1 MNEKKEIK
9 ISLTTFIVGIIAIVL
24 LILVIVMGMYIAT
37 QNKGKSET
45 ENNQLKLEKNEE
57 VISSNNIGKEEKTKN
72 TSLEE
77 IEIMTEQIQ
86 LKKNNTNNLKECTY
100 YYEYT
105 YEGDPKPSYEYV
117 YNIEELDHIADLG
130 TVEEQVKMSTEIDGY
145 RLKYE
150 NGKYKICHT
159 TGIDWY
165 TKEKLAMKAN
175 IYYEI
180 KNVPQNIVKI
190 LFKPNIGNGASTNM
204 ILMLDSKG
212 NVYCVDFSTSDI
224 TNDFEVYKVKNL
236 ENIKNILVV
245 NVGEVYNN
253 ELQGGYT
260 EIFAKT
266 NDGKIYKI
274 DIDLDGAIRNLEP
287 GTYLI
292 EMTEKMEGENDYSD
306 EGVTWNDEGQCCIY
320 QGWGSTLIGTSY
332 ENGKELICNINKRE
346 DESGGYSET
355 DVDITIKYRI
365 IQNNTLEL
373 EEITINDDT
382 EWKQEFP
389 DTKLIWGAS
398 LKVGNVFK
406 KVED

>member
-105 YEGDPKPSYEYV
+105 YEGDPEPSYEYV

-165 TKEKLAMKAN
+165 TNEKLAMKAN

-320 QGWGSTLIGTSY
+320 QGWGSALTGTSY

-346 DESGGYSET
+346 DESGEHSET
-355 DVDITIKYRI
+355 DVDITIKYLI
-365 IQNNTLEL
+365 TKNNTLKL

-382 EWKQEFP
+382 EWKQKFP
-389 DTKLIWGAS
+389 DAQLIWGES